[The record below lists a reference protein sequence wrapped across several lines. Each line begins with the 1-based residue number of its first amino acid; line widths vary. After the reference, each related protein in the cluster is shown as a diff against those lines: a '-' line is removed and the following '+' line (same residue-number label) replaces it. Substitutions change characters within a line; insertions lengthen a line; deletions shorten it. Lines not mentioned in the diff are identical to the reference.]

1 MRPDQTTQEIQIR
14 KVAETSPTY
23 GSHFDERSIS
33 ELLTYGIINIDK
45 PKGPTSHQ
53 ISAYT
58 QQILKIPK
66 AGHAG
71 TLDPGV
77 TGCLP
82 IALQRATRIL
92 QLLLLAGKEYM
103 CVMHLHDDIDDTRIQ
118 ETIMQFKGEI
128 EQLPPKRSA
137 VKRALRTRNIYAI
150 ELHEIDERDVLFSV
164 KCQAGTYIRKLC
176 HDIGERIGCG
186 AHMAE
191 LRRTR
196 SSFFTEESITT
207 LQDLADAY
215 YYYEEENDES
225 KLRELIL
232 PYEYTLQNTPKIWV
246 FDQTIDSLCNGANL
260 AVVGISQ
267 CTTDIL
273 SGEYVAVLSL
283 KGELVALLK
292 AKMSPEEIMKANHGI
307 AAESY
312 KVFMFPHTYPK
323 YTKETELDKE

>member
-1 MRPDQTTQEIQIR
+1 MLPDQTPQEIAIR
-14 KVAETSPTY
+14 KAAETSPEY
-23 GSHFDERSIS
+23 GSRFDERSIP

-53 ISAYT
+53 ISAYA
-58 QQILKIPK
+58 QHILKIPK

-92 QLLLLAGKEYM
+92 QLLLLAGKEYV
-103 CVMHLHDDIDDTRIQ
+103 CVMHLHDDIDDTTIQ

-137 VKRALRTRNIYAI
+137 VKRALRKRNIYT
-150 ELHEIDERDVLFSV
+150 LDLLEIDGRDVLFSV

-196 SSFFTEESITT
+196 SSFFDENSITT
-207 LQDLADAY
+207 LQDLADAF
-215 YYYEEENDES
+215 YYYEDKHDETR
-225 KLRELIL
+225 LRELIL
-232 PYEYTLQNTPKIWV
+232 PYEYALRNTPKIWV

-267 CTTDIL
+267 CTNDIVP
-273 SGEYVAVLSL
+273 GEYVAVLSL

-292 AKMSPEEIMKANHGI
+292 AKMTPEQIQTSPRGI

-312 KVFMFPHTYPK
+312 KVFMYPNTYPK
-323 YTKETELDKE
+323 YTKESE